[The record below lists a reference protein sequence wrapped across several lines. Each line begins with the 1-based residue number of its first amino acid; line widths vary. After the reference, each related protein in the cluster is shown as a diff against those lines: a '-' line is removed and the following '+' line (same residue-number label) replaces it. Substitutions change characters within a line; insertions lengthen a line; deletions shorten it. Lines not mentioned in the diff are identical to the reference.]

1 MALTDNDVTSE
12 IQVPLHL
19 ASEEQAAHDFDLTR
33 ALATLAGRRSIGV
46 YMHDNPD
53 PDSMA
58 AAWGLAK
65 LLEAELGAKVT
76 LVLAGIVGRA
86 ENRAMVEELRI
97 PLVPLHELDP
107 QTFDALAIVDSQPGT
122 GNNSLPSDR
131 AVDVIVDHHPFRGT
145 ERSPWCDIRSD
156 MGATSTII
164 LQYLRERAIPL
175 DVNLATALF
184 YAVKTETRD
193 LGREASDAE
202 RAAYLH
208 LVSLVDHDRL
218 YRVCHPKVPKQHFMA
233 LDRAVRSAQVYGD
246 VVAANLDELFYPDLV
261 AEIADLLLT
270 FDGARFAVCVGRYK
284 GKVYVSLRTEVDD
297 TRAGGL
303 IRKIIGTEGA
313 AGGHGTMAGGSL
325 SRPVE
330 TAAEL
335 EVAFAG
341 LVERLLH
348 FLSRA
353 PTAGSALLPPTT

>member
-1 MALTDNDVTSE
+1 MPLNDTDITAE

-19 ASEEQAAHDFDLTR
+19 AAKEDHDFDLAR

-58 AAWGLAK
+58 AAWGLAR
-65 LLEAELGAKVT
+65 LLQSELGAEVT

-86 ENRAMVEELRI
+86 ENRAMVEELGI
-97 PLVPLHELDP
+97 PLVPLHALDP
-107 QTFDALAIVDSQPGT
+107 RTFDALAIVDSQPGT
-122 GNNSLPSDR
+122 GNNSLPPDR
-131 AVDVIVDHHPFRGT
+131 AVDLIVDHHPWRGH

-184 YAVKTETRD
+184 YALKTETRD

-218 YRVCHPKVPKQHFMA
+218 YRVCHPKVPTQHFIA
-233 LDRAVRSAQVYGD
+233 LDRAVRSAHVYGD

-270 FDGARFAVCVGRYK
+270 FDGARYAMCAGRYK

-303 IRKIIGTEGA
+303 IRKIIGTNGA

-325 SRPVE
+325 TKMVE
-330 TAAEL
+330 SSADLQTE
-335 EVAFAG
+335 FAL

-348 FLSRA
+348 FLGRA
-353 PTAGSALLPPTT
+353 PTAGAALLPQSL